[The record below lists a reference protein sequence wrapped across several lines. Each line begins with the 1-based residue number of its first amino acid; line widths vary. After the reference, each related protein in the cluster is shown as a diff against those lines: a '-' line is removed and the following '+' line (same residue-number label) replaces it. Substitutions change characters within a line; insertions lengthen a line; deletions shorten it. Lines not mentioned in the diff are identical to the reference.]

1 MAFLIIASV
10 FLLVDANQKLNTA
23 TTTNTVSFSGEGKVV
38 SKADIAVVSLS
49 IVTESPTSK
58 SAQDDNSK
66 KSKAIAD
73 FLKKQKIEDKDIK
86 TTSYNIYPQYA
97 YPRNDKPVISGYQV
111 NQTMEVKIRN
121 LDEVSAI
128 LDGVVS
134 AGANQINSLSF
145 QIDEPEKLKAE
156 ARALAIADAKKKA
169 SELEKELGI
178 DLGKIIN
185 FSENT
190 GGFPSPIYYESKLGM
205 GGGMGG
211 GPSVPSGE
219 NEIVVDVNLTYQI
232 K

>member
-1 MAFLIIASV
+1 MTFLIVASL
-10 FLLVDANQKLNTA
+10 FLLVNTNQKLNTA
-23 TTTNTVSFSGEGKVV
+23 ATTNTVSFSGEGKVV
-38 SKADIAVVSLS
+38 SKADIAAVYLS
-49 IVTESPTSK
+49 IVTESATSK

-66 KSKAIAD
+66 KSKAVVE

-86 TTSYNIYPQYA
+86 TVSYNIYPQYT
-97 YPRNDKPVISGYQV
+97 YPRYDKPVISGYQV
-111 NQTMEVKIRN
+111 NQTMTIKIRN

-145 QIDEPEKLKAE
+145 EIDEPEKLKAE
-156 ARALAIADAKKKA
+156 ARKMAIADAKKKA
-169 SELEKELGI
+169 RELEKELGI

-190 GGFPSPIYYESKLGM
+190 GGFPTPVYLEAKGDM
-205 GGGMGG
+205 GGGGDS

-219 NEIVVDVNLTYQI
+219 NEISVNVYLTYQI

>member
-1 MAFLIIASV
+1 MAFLIIASL
-10 FLLVDANQKLNTA
+10 FLLVSANQKLNTA
-23 TTTNTVSFSGEGKVV
+23 TTANTVSFSGEGKVV
-38 SKADIAVVSLS
+38 SKADIALVSLS

-66 KSKAIAD
+66 KSKAIVD

-86 TTSYNIYPQYA
+86 TTSYNIYPQYT

-156 ARALAIADAKKKA
+156 AMALAIADAKKKA

-190 GGFPSPIYYESKLGM
+190 GGFPTPIYYESKSGM

-232 K
+232 R